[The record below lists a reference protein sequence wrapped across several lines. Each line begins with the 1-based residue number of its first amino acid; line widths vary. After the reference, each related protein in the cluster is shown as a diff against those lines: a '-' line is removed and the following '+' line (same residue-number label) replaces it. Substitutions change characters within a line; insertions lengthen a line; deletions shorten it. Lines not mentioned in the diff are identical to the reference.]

1 MTPRWSTTFLRMCFF
16 PRIFTDHLSRYFV
29 PWLDLESNFGEN
41 QHDYCAEHHHTLFV
55 HCLQQHSN
63 KNPSNDRTFVAC
75 CFLLPLNL
83 PSYVQWCPV
92 VDSRYMRGFYLKA
105 AQLVSTRDD
114 FLRLGRRERILALS
128 WRRAR
133 CARSEAWSLFRM
145 VPQASGWGDD
155 LNPSVGLGQISLPQ
169 ILDGFWFLVVFVSNF
184 SSEKWILLSGHR
196 AGALMNFG
204 CSGRGCRRSRWH
216 SPRRMPR
223 RSLPRNFAWHCRW
236 IRLKVLR
243 ST

>member
-1 MTPRWSTTFLRMCFF
+1 MRFF
-16 PRIFTDHLSRYFV
+16 PRIFSDHLSRYFV

-63 KNPSNDRTFVAC
+63 KNPSNDHAFVAC

-114 FLRLGRRERILALS
+114 FLRLGEENESLHCRGVVLDVPE
-128 WRRAR
+128 AR
-133 CARSEAWSLFRM
+133 PEVYLEWCRKLQDEVIDRLWVWA
-145 VPQASGWGDD
+145 
-155 LNPSVGLGQISLPQ
+155 ISLPQ
-169 ILDGFWFLVVFVSNF
+169 ILMVSGCVFFFFCLGF
-184 SSEKWILLSGHR
+184 SSEKWISVSGHR
-196 AGALMNFG
+196 AGSLILG

-223 RSLPRNFAWHCRW
+223 RSLPRN
-236 IRLKVLR
+236 LR
-243 ST
+243 GIAAG